1 MCSFRGK
8 KDDKEKSQGRNG
20 RAEESGGSVD
30 ETGGRTNEKIG
41 RSDETKGEEEA
52 VHAEGNQNKFNKFTF
67 LY

>member
-20 RAEESGGSVD
+20 RAEESGGRLD

-41 RSDETKGEEEA
+41 RSDETEEA